1 MWFCLLAL
9 VAAISRFIIKDYALG
24 VLRLIFYILSCVL
37 FFISLDLSIDY
48 YDYIIIDFLLVTAT
62 VFLLFSIAW

>member
-1 MWFCLLAL
+1 M
-9 VAAISRFIIKDYALG
+9 IKDYALG

-48 YDYIIIDFLLVTAT
+48 YDDIIIDFLLVTAT